1 MERATMVPDSVRER
15 MDKMRERMREMR
27 EQMVRYPETKKIEQ
41 TDDYFEENVADPYR
55 WLEDDRSA
63 ETEAWVVEQN
73 KITFGYLEKIPFR
86 TALKEKLTKLADYE
100 KYGSPFKKNGK
111 YYFYK
116 NDGLQNQ
123 SVLYVQNS
131 LKDEAKVFLDPNK
144 LSDDGTVALGG
155 ISFSNNG
162 KYFAYT
168 VSRSGSDWREIYVM
182 DLATGK
188 LLNDHIKWAKF
199 TSAVWHG
206 DGFYYSAYDAPEK
219 GKEFSSVNENHKIYY
234 HKIGDPQ
241 EKDELIYENKKYPKR
256 FYTCSV
262 DEDETYMFIYESG
275 EGRGNNL
282 YMKYLETITIEAIN
296 RDGDVGETTIIKDHP
311 IIQIANNMD
320 NSYSPIAVLKDRIL
334 IMTNDNAPKYKIME
348 VKFSAPEQ
356 KNWKVLIPEAKNV
369 LSSASV
375 IGNKLILNYEQDA
388 SSHVYRYDL
397 NGKML
402 NEIKLPALGTANFSG
417 KKNDN
422 EAFFTFTS
430 FTFPTSIY
438 RYDVE
443 TDKTELYRR
452 PKVDFK
458 PEEYITEQVFFASK
472 DGTKIP
478 MFLTYKK
485 GLEKNGQNPVLL
497 YGYGGFNISL
507 TPSFST
513 SRLPFLENGGIYV
526 SVNLRGGS
534 EYGEDWHIAGT
545 KLQKQNV
552 FDDFIFAA
560 QYMIEQKYTNPSKI
574 AIMGGSNGGL
584 LVGAVVNQRPNLF
597 RVAIPQVGVM
607 DMLRYHKFTIGWNW
621 ASDYGTSEDSKEMFE
636 YLYAYSPLHNL
647 KRGVPYPATL
657 ITTADHD
664 DRVVPAHSFKYAAA
678 LQAANVRGFNPTL
691 IRIDTKSG
699 HGAGKPITKVIEEQA
714 DIYSFIFWNLGME
727 LNGAVSKR
735 SGSLNFSPENKKWEY
750 QAIIN
755 KIRNCIADD
764 SIRIIQTKNYE
775 MIYQIWRD
783 IEMEKEKRFVTTN
796 LNKATGVCTAMS
808 SPNRHTDGKKMSRKM
823 MKEDSKKDFEIFQK
837 VKKCLAEE
845 DIRIIESKDYE
856 VIKAWTK
863 EETETEKRIVKIS
876 PKCENGI
883 YIAVSKAKTE
893 NGE

>member
-1 MERATMVPDSVRER
+1 MNKIMLAVSAGVLFSAFGAKAQEPVRLDVKPIGAAEAKEITFPDSLMERHLR
-15 MDKMRERMREMR
+15 MRERALMRVN
-27 EQMVRYPETKKIEQ
+27 VRYPETKKGEQ
-41 TDDYFEENVADPYR
+41 TDEYFGVKVEDPYR
-55 WLEDDRSA
+55 WLEDDRA
-63 ETEAWVVEQN
+63 EETEAWVEAQN
-73 KITFGYLEKIPFR
+73 KVTFEYLEKIPFR
-86 TALKEKLTKLADYE
+86 TDLKEKLTKLADYE

-123 SVLYVQNS
+123 SVLYVQNA
-131 LKDEAKVFLDPNK
+131 LTDDPKVFLDPNK

-155 ISFSNNG
+155 ISFSNDG

-168 VSRSGSDWREIYVM
+168 ISRSGSDWREIYVM
-182 DLATGK
+182 DLSTGK
-188 LLNDHIKWAKF
+188 LLDDHIQWAKF
-199 TSAVWHG
+199 TGASWHG

-241 EKDELIYENKKYPKR
+241 EKDQLIYQNEKYPKR
-256 FYTCSV
+256 FYSCSV
-262 DEDETYMFIYESG
+262 NEQETVMFIYESG

-282 YMKYLETITIEAIN
+282 YMKNLATSHYLKMTDRQT
-296 RDGDVGETTIIKDHP
+296 DDTFT
-311 IIQIANNMD
+311 QIANNMD
-320 NSYSPIAVLKDRIL
+320 NIYTPIEVVQGKIL

-348 VKFSAPEQ
+348 ASLSEPKQE
-356 KNWKVLIPEAKNV
+356 NWRVLIPESQTV
-369 LSSASV
+369 LSSADV

-388 SSHVYRYDL
+388 SNHVYRYDL
-397 NGKML
+397 NGKLL
-402 NEIKLPALGTANFSG
+402 NEITLPALGTASFSG
-417 KKNDN
+417 KKDEN
-422 EAFFTFTS
+422 EAFFAFTS

-452 PKVDFK
+452 PNVAFN
-458 PEEYITEQVFFASK
+458 PEEYVTEQVFFASK

-485 GLEKNGQNPVLL
+485 GLEKNGRNPVLL

-513 SRLPFLENGGIYV
+513 SRLPFIENGGIYV
-526 SVNLRGGS
+526 QVNLRGGS

-552 FDDFIFAA
+552 FDDFIAA
-560 QYMIEQKYTNPSKI
+560 AEYMINQRYTHPSKI

-584 LVGAVVNQRPNLF
+584 LVGAVMNQRPELF

-621 ASDYGTSEDSKEMFE
+621 ASDYGTSEDNKEMFD

-647 KRGVPYPATL
+647 KQGTNYPATMV
-657 ITTADHD
+657 TTADHD

-678 LQAANVRGFNPTL
+678 LQAANRGINPTL

-699 HGAGKPITKVIEEQA
+699 HGAGKPMTKIIEEQA

-727 LNGAVSKR
+727 
-735 SGSLNFSPENKKWEY
+735 F
-750 QAIIN
+750 
-755 KIRNCIADD
+755 
-764 SIRIIQTKNYE
+764 
-775 MIYQIWRD
+775 
-783 IEMEKEKRFVTTN
+783 
-796 LNKATGVCTAMS
+796 
-808 SPNRHTDGKKMSRKM
+808 GK
-823 MKEDSKKDFEIFQK
+823 
-837 VKKCLAEE
+837 
-845 DIRIIESKDYE
+845 
-856 VIKAWTK
+856 
-863 EETETEKRIVKIS
+863 
-876 PKCENGI
+876 
-883 YIAVSKAKTE
+883 
-893 NGE
+893 